1 MAVEYVKLINR
12 TDTTENWE
20 SANPILD
27 NGEIGFNSSNRQFK
41 FGDGITSWNNLEYHK
56 TPIDYNEI
64 NNKPV
69 IGEGLITL
77 NFNGN
82 KLGHFNVNSPTNETI
97 DVIGFRPTFPVYL
110 DKKNNLT
117 LLYNDKY
124 FIQDKEDGKLTLNL
138 EAIASALK
146 EYM

>member
-27 NGEIGFNSSNRQFK
+27 NGEIGFNSSNRLFK
-41 FGDGITSWNNLEYHK
+41 IGDGITSWNNLEYHK

-82 KLGHFNVNSPTNETI
+82 KLGHFNVNSPNNETI

-124 FIQDKEDGKLTLNL
+124 FIQDKEDGKLTLNF